1 MFIPTV
7 WKNRRRHCLNPP
19 LSPGGKGSRYG
30 QVSANVAGAHKLI
43 ESIWLG
49 LPRGRPQV
57 GLAYL
62 TYGSFPPGFV
72 DPDSGLLGFVGPDG
86 LFGLF
91 ILPPIDEPP
100 IVEPEPEGEVADG
113 LLVKP
118 GGARGTCGRVAR
130 RGRISSGARRSRGAT
145 SARTAAHSRSA
156 ARTTTSGAAARALR
170 IDRGGQ
176 GTQCEAKCAAD
187 KKT

>member
-1 MFIPTV
+1 
-7 WKNRRRHCLNPP
+7 
-19 LSPGGKGSRYG
+19 
-30 QVSANVAGAHKLI
+30 LI
-43 ESIWLG
+43 GSIWLG

-57 GLAYL
+57 GLTYL

-72 DPDSGLLGFVGPDG
+72 DPDSVLLGFVGPDG

-118 GGARGTCGRVAR
+118 GEVEPEVPGRVAR
-130 RGRISSGARRSRGAT
+130 RGRISSGARRGRGAT

-156 ARTTTSGAAARALR
+156 ARTATSGAAAASRALR
-170 IDRGGQ
+170 IDRRGQ

>member
-1 MFIPTV
+1 MNTHV
-7 WKNRRRHCLNPP
+7 YSYGWKNRRRHCLNPP
-19 LSPGGKGSRYG
+19 LSPGGRDRYG

-43 ESIWLG
+43 GSIWLG

-57 GLAYL
+57 GLTYL

-72 DPDSGLLGFVGPDG
+72 DPDSVLLGFVGPDG

-118 GGARGTCGRVAR
+118 GEVEPEVPAEGLPGAVAFPAAP
-130 RGRISSGARRSRGAT
+130 GAV
-145 SARTAAHSRSA
+145 AAPPVLALPPIA
-156 ARTTTSGAAARALR
+156 APLPAPPPAAPPPPPAP
-170 IDRGGQ
+170 
-176 GTQCEAKCAAD
+176 CA
-187 KKT
+187 